1 MQGAGP
7 YWLGSLLVAFKVLI
21 LPGNLAGGGQ
31 MQQASGVVGTL
42 THLVGK
48 YGVWIILG
56 LMVVEIG
63 LARRRGEL

>member
-1 MQGAGP
+1 
-7 YWLGSLLVAFKVLI
+7 
-21 LPGNLAGGGQ
+21 
-31 MQQASGVVGTL
+31 MQQTDGIVETVGSFI
-42 THLVGK
+42 GK

>member
-1 MQGAGP
+1 MQGIGP
-7 YWLGSLLVAFKVLI
+7 CWLGSLLVAFKVLI
-21 LPGNLAGGGQ
+21 LPANLAGGGK
-31 MQQASGVVGTL
+31 MQQTGGVVDT
-42 THLVGK
+42 VSRIAGK

>member
-1 MQGAGP
+1 
-7 YWLGSLLVAFKVLI
+7 
-21 LPGNLAGGGQ
+21 
-31 MQQASGVVGTL
+31 MQQTDGIVEAVGRL
-42 THLVGK
+42 AGK

>member
-1 MQGAGP
+1 
-7 YWLGSLLVAFKVLI
+7 
-21 LPGNLAGGGQ
+21 
-31 MQQASGVVGTL
+31 MQQTGGIVETAGRFI
-42 THLVGK
+42 GK

>member
-1 MQGAGP
+1 MEQSGGMVDT
-7 YWLGSLLVAFKVLI
+7 LGCV
-21 LPGNLAGGGQ
+21 
-31 MQQASGVVGTL
+31 M
-42 THLVGK
+42 GK